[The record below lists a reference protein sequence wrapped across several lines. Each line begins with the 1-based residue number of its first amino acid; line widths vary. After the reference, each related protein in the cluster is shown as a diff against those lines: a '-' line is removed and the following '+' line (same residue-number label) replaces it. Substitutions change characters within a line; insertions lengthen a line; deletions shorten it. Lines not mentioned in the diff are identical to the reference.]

1 MYLTTVYMQEVKW
14 HMKYTIP
21 TYLTTVYM
29 QEVKWHMKYTIPT
42 YLTVY
47 MQEVKW
53 HMKYTIPTYLTVYMQ
68 EVKWHMY
75 TILSDSYLTVY
86 AVGNILIPRSTANQL
101 LLSSLV
107 WQFRGVSSRERMS
120 SSVP

>member
-1 MYLTTVYMQEVKW
+1 M
-14 HMKYTIP
+14 
-21 TYLTTVYM
+21 YLTTVYM

-53 HMKYTIPTYLTVYMQ
+53 HMK
-68 EVKWHMY
+68 
-75 TILSDSYLTVY
+75 LSDSYLTVY

-107 WQFRGVSSRERMS
+107 WQFRGVSSRESMS